1 MKKCLMLALV
11 SACAAVAQAVTINWT
26 QAAQG
31 ATSAGGSKEGVLD
44 MWGNRSAVVAANIT
58 YGATVGT
65 GTVLS
70 VGKAANVNIF
80 SATIDA
86 NGNYTLT
93 VNGTRGGTTTT
104 GATVAATAGQ
114 TQLVALSFYRSAK
127 TTMAVAELSV
137 DGVVIATVAN
147 STITEGPMK
156 WIEWGR
162 KIENTNAYSGSATY
176 DVYVVQ
182 GDGNTAQYSA
192 SDIAASPPVPE
203 PTALALLALGVA
215 GLALRRKCA

>member
-11 SACAAVAQAVTINWT
+11 SACAAVAQAVTIDWT
-26 QAAQG
+26 EVRQG
-31 ATSAGGSKEGVLD
+31 ATSAGSTDGVLD
-44 MWGNRSAVVAANIT
+44 MYAARSAVVAANIT

-70 VGKAANVNIF
+70 VGKAAGVNVF
-80 SATIDA
+80 SATINA
-86 NGNYTLT
+86 SGNYTLT
-93 VNGTRGGTTTT
+93 VNGVTVGTTTT
-104 GATVAATAGQ
+104 GATVAAKAGQ
-114 TQLVALSFYRSAK
+114 TQLVALSFYRSDGGK
-127 TTMAVAELSV
+127 MDVAELSV
-137 DGVVIATVAN
+137 DGVVIATVTN
-147 STITEGPMK
+147 STITGGPMK

-162 KIENTNAYSGSATY
+162 KLGNTDVYSGSATY
-176 DVYVVQ
+176 DVYAVQ
-182 GDGNTAQYSA
+182 GNGNAAQYSA

>member
-11 SACAAVAQAVTINWT
+11 SACAAVAQAVTIDWT
-26 QAAQG
+26 QVKQG
-31 ATSAGGSKEGVLD
+31 ATSAGSAGDVLD
-44 MWGNRSAVVAANIT
+44 IYADRSAVVAANIT

-70 VGKAANVNIF
+70 VGKGAGVNIF

-93 VNGTRGGTTTT
+93 LNGASGGTTTT
-104 GATVAATAGQ
+104 GVTVAATAGQ
-114 TQLVALSFYRSAK
+114 TQLVALSLYRSEGGK
-127 TTMAVAELSV
+127 MAVAELSV

-147 STITEGPMK
+147 STITGGPMK

-162 KIENTNAYSGSATY
+162 KVGNVDIYSGSATY
-176 DVYVVQ
+176 DVYAVQ
-182 GDGNTAQYSA
+182 GAGDTAQYSA

>member
-11 SACAAVAQAVTINWT
+11 SACAAVAQAVTIDWT
-26 QAAQG
+26 QVAQG
-31 ATSAGGSKEGVLD
+31 ATSVGSTGDTLK
-44 MWGNRSAVVAANIT
+44 MWADRSAVVAANIT
-58 YGATVGT
+58 YGATIGS

-70 VGKAANVNIF
+70 VGKKINENVF

-86 NGNYTLT
+86 SGNYTLT
-93 VNGTRGGTTTT
+93 RNGATGGTTTT
-104 GATVAATAGQ
+104 GATVAAKAGQ
-114 TQLVALSFYRSAK
+114 TQLVALSLYRSDGAK
-127 TTMAVAELSV
+127 MDVAELSV
-137 DGVVIATVAN
+137 DGVVIATVTN
-147 STITEGPMK
+147 STITGGPME

-162 KIENTNAYSGSATY
+162 KVGNADVYSGSATY
-176 DVYVVQ
+176 DVYAVV
-182 GDGNTAQYSA
+182 GDGDVAQYSA

>member
-11 SACAAVAQAVTINWT
+11 SACAAVAQAVTIEWT
-26 QAAQG
+26 QVAQG
-31 ATSAGGSKEGVLD
+31 ATSAGSTNAKLD
-44 MWGNRSAVVAANIT
+44 MYADRSAVVAANIT

-70 VGKAANVNIF
+70 VGKEAGVNVF

-104 GATVAATAGQ
+104 GTTVAATAGQ
-114 TQLVALSFYRSAK
+114 TQLVALSFYRSAGG

-137 DGVVIATVAN
+137 DGVVIATVKN
-147 STITEGPMK
+147 STIIAGPMK

-162 KIENTNAYSGSATY
+162 KLGNTDIYSGSATY
-176 DVYVVQ
+176 DVYAVQ
-182 GDGNTAQYSA
+182 GDGNAAQYSA

>member
-11 SACAAVAQAVTINWT
+11 SACAAVAQAVTIEWT
-26 QAAQG
+26 QVAQG
-31 ATSAGGSKEGVLD
+31 ATSAGSTDTKLD
-44 MWGNRSAVVAANIT
+44 MYANRSAVVAANIT

-70 VGKAANVNIF
+70 VGKGANVNIF

-86 NGNYTLT
+86 SGNYTLT
-93 VNGTRGGTTTT
+93 VNGASGGTTTT

-114 TQLVALSFYRSAK
+114 TQLVALSFYRSATK
-127 TTMAVAELSV
+127 TMAVAELSV
-137 DGVVIATVAN
+137 DGVVIAKVTN

-156 WIEWGR
+156 RIEWGR
-162 KIENTNAYSGSATY
+162 QVGNVSIYSGSATY
-176 DVYVVQ
+176 DIYAVE
-182 GDGNTAQYSA
+182 GAGNAAQYSA

>member
-11 SACAAVAQAVTINWT
+11 SACAAVAQAVTIDWT
-26 QAAQG
+26 QVAQG
-31 ATSAGGSKEGVLD
+31 ETSAGSTNAKLD
-44 MWGNRSAVVAANIT
+44 MYAGRSAVVAANIT
-58 YGATVGT
+58 YGATVGK

-70 VGKAANVNIF
+70 VGKDASNNIF
-80 SATIDA
+80 SATINA
-86 NGNYTLT
+86 SGNYTLT
-93 VNGTRGGTTTT
+93 VNGVTVGTTTT

-114 TQLVALSFYRSAK
+114 TQLVALSFYRSDGGK
-127 TTMAVAELSV
+127 MDVAELSV
-137 DGVVIATVAN
+137 DGVVIATVTD
-147 STITEGPMK
+147 STIAGGPMK

-162 KIENTNAYSGSATY
+162 KLGKVDVYSGSATY
-176 DVYVVQ
+176 DIYAVQ
-182 GDGNTAQYSA
+182 GAGNTAQYSA

>member
-11 SACAAVAQAVTINWT
+11 SACAAVAQAVTIEWT
-26 QAAQG
+26 QVAQG
-31 ATSAGGSKEGVLD
+31 ATSAGSTGSVLD
-44 MWGNRSAVVAANIT
+44 MYAGRSAVVAANIT

-70 VGKAANVNIF
+70 VGRDGTTNIF

-86 NGNYTLT
+86 SGNYTLT
-93 VNGTRGGTTTT
+93 LNGASGGTTTT
-104 GATVAATAGQ
+104 GTTVAATAGQ
-114 TQLVALSFYRSAK
+114 TQLVALSLYRSEGGK
-127 TTMAVAELSV
+127 MAVAELSV
-137 DGVVIATVAN
+137 DGVVVATVTN
-147 STITEGPMK
+147 SSITAGPMS

-162 KIENTNAYSGSATY
+162 KVGNVDVYSGSATY
-176 DVYVVQ
+176 DVYAVV
-182 GDGNTAQYSA
+182 GDGNVAQYSA

>member
-11 SACAAVAQAVTINWT
+11 SACAAVAQAVTIEWT
-26 QAAQG
+26 QVAQG
-31 ATSAGGSKEGVLD
+31 ETSAGSTSSVLG
-44 MWGNRSAVVAANIT
+44 MYANRSAVVAANIT

-70 VGKAANVNIF
+70 VGRDASTNIF

-86 NGNYTLT
+86 SGNYTLT
-93 VNGTRGGTTTT
+93 LNGASGGTTTT

-114 TQLVALSFYRSAK
+114 TQLVALSLYRSTGTA
-127 TTMAVAELSV
+127 MSVAELSV
-137 DGVVIATVAN
+137 DGVVIATVTN
-147 STITEGPMK
+147 SSITAGPMN

-162 KIENTNAYSGSATY
+162 KLGNTDVYSGSATY
-176 DVYVVQ
+176 DIYVVE
-182 GDGNTAQYSA
+182 GDGNVAQYSA

>member
-11 SACAAVAQAVTINWT
+11 SACAAVAQAVTIDWT
-26 QAAQG
+26 QVAQG
-31 ATSAGGSKEGVLD
+31 ETSAGSTNAKLD
-44 MWGNRSAVVAANIT
+44 MFANRSAVVAANIT

-86 NGNYTLT
+86 SGNYTLT
-93 VNGTRGGTTTT
+93 VNGASGGTTTT

-114 TQLVALSFYRSAK
+114 TQLVALSFYRSAGEK
-127 TTMAVAELSV
+127 MDVAELSV

-147 STITEGPMK
+147 STITGGPIQ

-162 KIENTNAYSGSATY
+162 QVGNVSIYSGSATY
-176 DVYVVQ
+176 DIYAVQ
-182 GDGNTAQYSA
+182 GNGNAAQYSA

-203 PTALALLALGVA
+203 PTALALLALGVT

>member
-11 SACAAVAQAVTINWT
+11 SACAAVAQAVTIEWT
-26 QAAQG
+26 QMAQG
-31 ATSAGGSKEGVLD
+31 ATSAGSTKSLS
-44 MWGNRSAVVAANIT
+44 MWADRSAVVAANIT

-65 GTVLS
+65 GTVLA
-70 VGKAANVNIF
+70 VGREANSNIF
-80 SATIDA
+80 SATINA

-93 VNGTRGGTTTT
+93 LNGATAGTTTT
-104 GATVAATAGQ
+104 GATVAAVAGQ
-114 TQLVALSFYRSAK
+114 TQLVALSLYRSAGE
-127 TTMAVAELSV
+127 TMAVAELSV
-137 DGVVIATVAN
+137 DGVVIATVTN
-147 STITEGPMK
+147 SSITGGPMN

-162 KIENTNAYSGSATY
+162 KVGNTDVYSGSATY
-176 DVYVVQ
+176 DVYVVE
-182 GDGNTAQYSA
+182 GNGNAAQYSA